1 MFKDKKIAK
10 RVIISLGSTILYLP
24 PGVGVETK
32 KNRVVDGHLS
42 DIV

>member
-1 MFKDKKIAK
+1 MD
-10 RVIISLGSTILYLP
+10 LGSIILYLP

-32 KNRVVDGHLS
+32 KNRVVDRYLS